1 MNLIRLIK
9 LKLLFGELDELST
22 SEYDFINMFN
32 NLKKYDRFY
41 ITKSDNTIR
50 FKYYEDANVFW
61 YSYDYVGVHFE
72 FFYNY
77 IVFIK
82 IQKKS
87 PEISGD
93 FYKFWL
99 KPKEF
104 SFFIN
109 GLKPVSIDTKF
120 C

>member
-77 IVFIK
+77 EKTKIDDMITNILRSKIGIK
-82 IQKKS
+82 N
-87 PEISGD
+87 ISV
-93 FYKFWL
+93 
-99 KPKEF
+99 
-104 SFFIN
+104 
-109 GLKPVSIDTKF
+109 VSN
-120 C
+120 